1 MLDENLCRM
10 AFEARNREA
19 DGRFVA
25 GVMTTGIYCRPSC
38 PARRPRPENVRF
50 YSDAASARAD
60 GLRACLRCKPD
71 EADAVETGI
80 ARAVAL
86 IDSAD
91 APPPLAVLAEAA
103 GLSSYYF
110 HRRFREIMGIT
121 PAAYAR
127 QRRAAR
133 VQAALSDGGRVTD
146 AVYDAGYTA
155 PGRFYAEAGKRLGM
169 KPSVWRQGGKGQVI
183 RFAVAATGLGPL
195 LIAATDK
202 GICRLA
208 FDEGEADLRS
218 HFPAA
223 ELQQGDAAFDA
234 LVAQAVALVE
244 SPGLQMNLPLD
255 VRGTAFQEAVWQALT
270 RIPAGETRTYAEL
283 ASAVGRPRAVRA
295 VGSACGANPVAV
307 VIPCHRAKRTDGG
320 LGGYAYGVE
329 RKQKLLDRET
339 TA

>member
-1 MLDENLCRM
+1 
-10 AFEARNREA
+10 
-19 DGRFVA
+19 
-25 GVMTTGIYCRPSC
+25 MTKIC

-71 EADAVETGI
+71 EADAAEAGI

-86 IDSAD
+86 IDSAEE
-91 APPPLAVLAEAA
+91 PPSLAALAEAA
-103 GLSSYYF
+103 GLSPYYL
-110 HRRFREIMGIT
+110 HRRFREAMGVT

-127 QRRAAR
+127 RRRAAR
-133 VQAALSDGGRVTD
+133 VQAALSEGGSVTD
-146 AVYDAGYTA
+146 ALYDAGYA
-155 PGRFYAEAGKRLGM
+155 ASSRFYAETDRRLGM
-169 KPSVWRQGGKGQVI
+169 KPSVWRQGGKGEVI
-183 RFAVAATGLGPL
+183 RFAVAATSLGSL
-195 LIAATDK
+195 LVAATEK
-202 GICRLA
+202 GVCRLA

-223 ELQQGDAAFDA
+223 ELRTGDAGFDA

-244 SPGLQMNLPLD
+244 SPARAGNLPLD

-270 RIPAGETRTYAEL
+270 RIPPGETRTYAEL
-283 ASAVGRPRAVRA
+283 AAAVGRPRAVRA

-307 VIPCHRAKRTDGG
+307 AIPCHRAKRTDGG
-320 LGGYAYGVE
+320 LGGYAYGIE
-329 RKQKLLDRET
+329 RKQMLLDRET